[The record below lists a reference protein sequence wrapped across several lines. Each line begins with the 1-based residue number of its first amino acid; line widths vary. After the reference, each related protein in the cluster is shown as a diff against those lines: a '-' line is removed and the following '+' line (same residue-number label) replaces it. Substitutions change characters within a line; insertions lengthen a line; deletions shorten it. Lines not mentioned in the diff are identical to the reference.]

1 MKSFLKYTLATITG
15 LIISGILFFVFL
27 IVTFGA
33 IMASAEK
40 PVTVEKNSVLV
51 LNTGLPIPERGV
63 DDPFSSFD
71 PVDFTFKQTPG
82 INDIIK
88 SLTKAADDTRI
99 KGVLIENG
107 PMINGLAKAEEL
119 RMALGR
125 FKESGKFVISYT
137 DYYITQES
145 YYISTVADKIYMN
158 PVSIMEFKGLS
169 SDIMFYKKALE
180 KIGVEVQVIKHGKF
194 KGAVEPFINSEL
206 SSENRSQIERFTST
220 IWNKILT
227 DISEKRGLSVEE
239 LNRVADG
246 LITTNIEEALK
257 LNMIDGL
264 LYRDQ
269 LQTEIETLTGDEVS
283 YISMTQY
290 KNVAVP
296 GTHLADNKIALLYAE
311 GTIVM
316 GKGNDANI
324 GGNYYAK
331 VIRDIRKSGKYKALV
346 IRINSPGGN
355 AMASDLIWREIML
368 TADSIP
374 VVVSMSDYAASGG
387 YYIAAPATEIFTH
400 ANTLTGSI
408 GVFGLFPQA
417 EALLEN
423 KLGITTESVKTNR
436 YADSPSFFRPMEQGE
451 AIIMQQNVDKTYHEF
466 ISRVSNGRNI
476 DIEEVDSMGEG
487 QVYSGTD
494 ALEKGLVDRIGGLI
508 DALDRAAELAEV
520 ADYSVSEFP
529 VIEDPYTRILKSLG
543 GEIRSSVLKRELGA
557 DMIFFNDLN
566 EIKTLNGVQARLPY
580 FMSIR

>member
-1 MKSFLKYTLATITG
+1 
-15 LIISGILFFVFL
+15 
-27 IVTFGA
+27 
-33 IMASAEK
+33 
-40 PVTVEKNSVLV
+40 
-51 LNTGLPIPERGV
+51 
-63 DDPFSSFD
+63 
-71 PVDFTFKQTPG
+71 
-82 INDIIK
+82 
-88 SLTKAADDTRI
+88 
-99 KGVLIENG
+99 
-107 PMINGLAKAEEL
+107 
-119 RMALGR
+119 
-125 FKESGKFVISYT
+125 
-137 DYYITQES
+137 
-145 YYISTVADKIYMN
+145 
-158 PVSIMEFKGLS
+158 
-169 SDIMFYKKALE
+169 
-180 KIGVEVQVIKHGKF
+180 
-194 KGAVEPFINSEL
+194 
-206 SSENRSQIERFTST
+206 
-220 IWNKILT
+220 
-227 DISEKRGLSVEE
+227 
-239 LNRVADG
+239 
-246 LITTNIEEALK
+246 
-257 LNMIDGL
+257 
-264 LYRDQ
+264 
-269 LQTEIETLTGDEVS
+269 
-283 YISMTQY
+283 
-290 KNVAVP
+290 
-296 GTHLADNKIALLYAE
+296 
-311 GTIVM
+311 
-316 GKGNDANI
+316 
-324 GGNYYAK
+324 
-331 VIRDIRKSGKYKALV
+331 
-346 IRINSPGGN
+346 
-355 AMASDLIWREIML
+355 MASDLIWREIML